1 MHTLKMFS
9 ENLKYVPSQTA
20 WYLADIAEYKGKQ
33 DLFIQ
38 QSPQKLRVLREHALI
53 ESAVASNRIEGVEI
67 DRKRIGTVVFGRPL
81 LRNRDEEEV
90 QGYRDALEL
99 IYEKSKELK
108 TDEKTIKGMHKISRG
123 ISWDSGK
130 YKEKDSDIIE
140 RLPAG
145 ETLIR
150 FKTVTAKQTPA
161 MMNDMVSI
169 YSEIKKQHEINDL
182 LVIAACNLDFL
193 CIHPFRDGNGRVS
206 RLLLLLQLYHGEY
219 EVGRFISLERLIEEY
234 KERYYETLHISS
246 QKWHEAKHDPW
257 PISIF
262 FFIF

>member
-1 MHTLKMFS
+1 
-9 ENLKYVPSQTA
+9 
-20 WYLADIAEYKGKQ
+20 
-33 DLFIQ
+33 
-38 QSPQKLRVLREHALI
+38 
-53 ESAVASNRIEGVEI
+53 
-67 DRKRIGTVVFGRPL
+67 
-81 LRNRDEEEV
+81 
-90 QGYRDALEL
+90 
-99 IYEKSKELK
+99 
-108 TDEKTIKGMHKISRG
+108 MHKISRG